1 MIKTQS
7 YSVNNNLLTN
17 QILGIYINNFWSDVF
32 TPLISSGDKH
42 LLLMCK
48 VEFNDTS
55 VGYRT
60 LGDLRRVNFN
70 DRDLFIE
77 YLSARL
83 GLLNDSY
90 FTNPICKITFTYIIK
105 QGLSTDERRLLQ
117 DLTPR
122 SNTTHRF
129 NNLNLPMSMN
139 PSDFGNIILS
149 NHIQI
154 NGESVHRIIVDSGTK
169 TFQFDIYNNG
179 TVNKVTILGSIN
191 LTWTDTQIS
200 DNTFKREI
208 GKSTIYFMDG
218 ERILT
223 QKQLN
228 AKPIKNLSVDNE
240 LDNNFITMDM
250 ETKNDLGK
258 LIPYLI
264 CGYNGKDYITSYAN
278 ENLDQKVLF
287 TSFIKQL
294 VTFFI
299 KGNNTITV
307 YAHNLSGF
315 DGIFLMKNILEL
327 GKVTPL
333 LNNGKIITITLK
345 LNIPGNKNKTIV
357 FRDSLLLLPHSLRIL
372 CKAFKIDVPKG
383 HFPFLLNDIFY
394 KGVLPK
400 FELWTGLEL
409 SEFTKLLNKY
419 ANIEWNFKEEA
430 IKYCKLDCA
439 TLHQILVQFN
449 LLIFTH
455 FKVNIINSL
464 TLPALAMRIYKIHF
478 MPKDTIYQL
487 LGKPEQDIR
496 ESYTGGAVDVYKPH
510 NMVSSFFSKIKATF
524 NKLFCYDVNSLYPFI
539 MAKTMM
545 PVGRPIAFEGD
556 IRNIKPQAFGFFYCK
571 ITSPEYLE
579 HPILQRRIETSD
591 GTRTI
596 AGLGTWEGWV
606 YSPEMD
612 NAINYGYTFEILKG
626 YLFDKGGN
634 VFESYITKMYDLR
647 LQYPKGNAMNL
658 IAKLLMNSLYGK
670 FGMKLN
676 STSIEMFNTS
686 IDTELQSFKNLLD
699 TQPELFQ
706 DFVQIGN
713 HFLTIR
719 KNLIDVKYIEAE
731 EVYHGIDINVA
742 IASAIT
748 AGGRIYMSFFKNNPL
763 FNLYYSDTDSF
774 VIDAK
779 LPNDASN
786 DLVGSGLGKLKLEY
800 VINRA
805 VFLAPKVYG
814 LILDDGTE
822 IIIVVLL
829 YSFILNFNF
838 NF

>member
-17 QILGIYINNFWSDVF
+17 QILGVYINNFWNDIF
-32 TPLISSGDKH
+32 TSINESNNKH

-48 VEFNDTS
+48 VQFNDEGL
-55 VGYRT
+55 GYRT

-90 FTNPICKITFTYIIK
+90 FTHPIIKITFTYMIK
-105 QGLSTDERRLLQ
+105 QGLATDERRLLQ

-129 NNLNLPMSMN
+129 NNLNLPVTMI

-149 NHIQI
+149 NHIQL

-179 TVNKVTILGSIN
+179 TVNKVTILGAIN

-228 AKPIKNLSVDNE
+228 AKPIKNLAVDTE

-250 ETKNDLGK
+250 ETKNELGK

-264 CGYNGKDYITSYAN
+264 CAYNGKDYITSYAN
-278 ENLDQKVLF
+278 ESLDQKALF
-287 TSFIKQL
+287 SSFINQL
-294 VTFFI
+294 VTFFN

-315 DGIFLMKNILEL
+315 DGIFLMKNILSL

-333 LNNGKIITITLK
+333 LNNGKLLSITLR
-345 LNIPGNKNKTIV
+345 LNIAGYKNKTII

-372 CKAFKIDVPKG
+372 CKAFNITTPKG
-383 HFPFLLNDIFY
+383 YFPFKLNDIFY
-394 KGVLPK
+394 KGILPK
-400 FELWTGLEL
+400 FELWTGLTL
-409 SEFTKLLNKY
+409 SEFNLLVNKY
-419 ANIEWNFKEEA
+419 TNIEWNFKDEA
-430 IKYCKLDCA
+430 IKYCKLDCSS
-439 TLHQILVQFN
+439 LHQILVQFN
-449 LLIFTH
+449 QLIFTH
-455 FKVNIINSL
+455 FKVNIKNSI
-464 TLPALAMRIYKIHF
+464 TLPALAMRIYKTHF
-478 MPKDTIYQL
+478 LPKDTIYQL

-510 NMVSSFFSKIKATF
+510 NKISSFFTNIKATF
-524 NKLFCYDVNSLYPFI
+524 IKLYCYDVNSLYPFI
-539 MAKTMM
+539 MSSTLM
-545 PVGRPIAFEGD
+545 PIGKPIAFNGD
-556 IRNIKPQAFGFFYCK
+556 IRKIDPNAYGFFYCK
-571 ITSPEYLE
+571 MTSPNYLE
-579 HPILQRRIETSD
+579 HPILQRRVKTSD
-591 GTRTI
+591 GIRTI
-596 AGLGTWEGWV
+596 AGLGTWKGWI

-612 NAINYGYTFEILKG
+612 NAIKYGYTFEILNGYEFQKG
-626 YLFDKGGN
+626 N
-634 VFESYITKMYDLR
+634 IFESYVTKMYNLR

-670 FGMKLN
+670 FGMKLH
-676 STSIEMFNTS
+676 STTIEMFNTEN
-686 IDTELQSFKNLLD
+686 DTELNSFKVLLD

-706 DFVQIGN
+706 DFVQIDS
-713 HFLTIR
+713 HFITIR
-719 KNLIDVKYIEAE
+719 KILIDCQYNENE
-731 EVYHGIDINVA
+731 DMYHGLDVNVA

-748 AGGRIYMSFFKNNPL
+748 AGVECGCHY
-763 FNLYYSDTDSF
+763 
-774 VIDAK
+774 
-779 LPNDASN
+779 
-786 DLVGSGLGKLKLEY
+786 LK
-800 VINRA
+800 IIQI
-805 VFLAPKVYG
+805 
-814 LILDDGTE
+814 LIF
-822 IIIVVLL
+822 IIQ
-829 YSFILNFNF
+829 ILIHS
-838 NF
+838 